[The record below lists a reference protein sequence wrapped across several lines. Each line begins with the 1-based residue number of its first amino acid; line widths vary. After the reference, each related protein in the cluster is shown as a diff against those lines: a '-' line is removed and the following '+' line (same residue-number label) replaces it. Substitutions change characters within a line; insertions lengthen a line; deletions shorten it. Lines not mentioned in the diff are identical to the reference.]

1 MLKRRIMSLV
11 SCILMVTLLTITS
24 LAQHSDNFSEE
35 MLRIHELMEE
45 NAEESRVTEYLMD
58 ASQKATTLAK
68 DIPSVAAERLVLTEE
83 VVIVTEP
90 AEESVKETN
99 ASAKTEPTEV
109 TEETEKATEAT
120 EPTEAETVPE
130 ETEAEEEEVHYYRS
144 GDLAPKGELTFEN
157 IPVED
162 YEWDGDVINSY
173 VGTVKGPSGK
183 ETFYNL
189 PMGGVIDIM
198 ESLGYTG
205 EYWVREDGAK
215 MFGDFIMVA
224 AELGSRPKGTIIKTS
239 LGWAVVC
246 DTGGFTKWNPTQ
258 LDIATAW

>member
-1 MLKRRIMSLV
+1 
-11 SCILMVTLLTITS
+11 
-24 LAQHSDNFSEE
+24 
-35 MLRIHELMEE
+35 MEE

-68 DIPSVAAERLVLTEE
+68 DIPSVAAERLVFTEE

-130 ETEAEEEEVHYYRS
+130 ETEAEEEEVHYYQS

-162 YEWDGDVINSY
+162 YE
-173 VGTVKGPSGK
+173 
-183 ETFYNL
+183 
-189 PMGGVIDIM
+189 
-198 ESLGYTG
+198 
-205 EYWVREDGAK
+205 
-215 MFGDFIMVA
+215 
-224 AELGSRPKGTIIKTS
+224 
-239 LGWAVVC
+239 
-246 DTGGFTKWNPTQ
+246 
-258 LDIATAW
+258 